1 MLARLVLPGEDAYL
15 PEQVLRRDP
24 EWVAPA
30 LVHSELRNVLATWI
44 RLGRITREEGNG
56 AASRAERLMDGREV
70 AVSTPEVLELAER
83 SGCTAYD
90 CEFVA
95 VARELD
101 AMLVTSDRQVLSAFP
116 ETAVSPEAFVSH

>member
-116 ETAVSPEAFVSH
+116 ETAVSTEAFVSH

>member
-95 VARELD
+95 VPRELD

-116 ETAVSPEAFVSH
+116 ETAVSTEAFVSH